1 MTEIN
6 LIVADAANRRSY
18 LFHTYFDH
26 VHAQTRS
33 YFIVKLHNFVYI
45 KLDERVHL
53 VYKRKST

>member
-1 MTEIN
+1 MTEIKPDCS
-6 LIVADAANRRSY
+6 DAANRRSY
-18 LFHTYFDH
+18 LFRTYFDH

-33 YFIVKLHNFVYI
+33 YFIVKLHNFAHI